1 MKPRNTRTAV
11 AKKPHKNDVDYK
23 LTAKLE
29 VRIPR
34 MDLRTALKNKNEQNV
49 RLKPM
54 KRCTVIL
61 DQLPATAVSSKPK
74 VDYKNKGNI
83 VKSSEKKID
92 KENMAE
98 KENIYEFSLSQENQ
112 ENNNLPSED
121 YNDLFKKLLEEKKIQ
136 IKRYKPKAGAL
147 KKPSGL
153 KKTAKSGVKQGSV
166 RGVRKVPLK
175 ETKNIVTRGAGA
187 KKVEQAAFKQPSEV
201 VADPHQLKDVS
212 VLLHDLKDQCL
223 AQKPSLK
230 LHKLDNSAVDGRDAG
245 VTFRRKNRADFSP
258 VFSKPPAQSTPLTK
272 KHNPA
277 VTLRKKP
284 AITTTV
290 TSSTPLRSKPDLGLL
305 KPPTIRTSL
314 ANESYGG
321 SLYDNP
327 TPSTSSA
334 ADSVQA
340 KLGFSIGE
348 ESFNAGIQDVNM
360 APKKM
365 VDVLDV
371 LPAADNLSDS
381 STSGD
386 EKMVMDLDDTSQVH
400 EVLVHAPPPPNEFEL
415 IDANLSV
422 PQRRLTVN
430 KRVSL
435 NNSIFNQLAN
445 TIDVMVST

>member
-1 MKPRNTRTAV
+1 MS
-11 AKKPHKNDVDYK
+11 
-23 LTAKLE
+23 
-29 VRIPR
+29 R
-34 MDLRTALKNKNEQNV
+34 MDMRTVLKNKNEQNV

-74 VDYKNKGNI
+74 VDNKNKGNI

-153 KKTAKSGVKQGSV
+153 KKTAKSGVKQGGV

-223 AQKPSLK
+223 AQKPSLT

-245 VTFRRKNRADFSP
+245 VTLRRRNRADFSP

-305 KPPTIRTSL
+305 KPPTITS
-314 ANESYGG
+314 NESYGG

-334 ADSVQA
+334 A
-340 KLGFSIGE
+340 KLGFSMGE

-386 EKMVMDLDDTSQVH
+386 EKMVMDLDDTFQVH
-400 EVLVHAPPPPNEFEL
+400 DVLVHAPPPPNDFEL
-415 IDANLSV
+415 VNANLRV
-422 PQRRLTVN
+422 PQRRLTVK
-430 KRVSL
+430 KRASL

-445 TIDVMVST
+445 TIDEMVST